1 MVAGRPSGLFGER
14 LSVDAYSIPEAASL
28 AGVGP
33 RELREAVESGQVPAT
48 RRNGRWFVG
57 IKEIE
62 DLRLRLVP
70 SSRALREAPQP
81 EELTPLERRLEGL
94 ERRIA
99 SLEAHRTSQDGEERA
114 MRSALTPLFRGP
126 QS

>member
-1 MVAGRPSGLFGER
+1 MVAGRLSGLLGER

-48 RRNGRWFVG
+48 RRDGRWFVG
-57 IKEIE
+57 LNEIE

-70 SSRALREAPQP
+70 PSRALREAPQP
-81 EELTPLERRLEGL
+81 EELTSLKRRLGEL

-99 SLEAHRTSQDGEERA
+99 SLEAHRTSEDAEGRP

>member
-1 MVAGRPSGLFGER
+1 MVAGRLSGLFGER
-14 LSVDAYSIPEAASL
+14 LRVDAYSIPEAASL

-33 RELREAVESGQVPAT
+33 RELREAVESGLVPAT
-48 RRNGRWFVG
+48 RRDGRWFVG
-57 IKEIE
+57 MKEIE

-70 SSRALREAPQP
+70 PASALREAPRP
-81 EELTPLERRLEGL
+81 EELTSLERRLEEL

-99 SLEAHRTSQDGEERA
+99 SLEARSTSDDGEERP

>member
-1 MVAGRPSGLFGER
+1 VVAGRHSGLFGER

-48 RRNGRWFVG
+48 RRDGRWFVG

-70 SSRALREAPQP
+70 PSRELRDASRP
-81 EELTPLERRLEGL
+81 EELTSLERRLEEL
-94 ERRIA
+94 ERRIT
-99 SLEAHRTSQDGEERA
+99 SLEAHRTSEEGDERA